1 MTMGTE
7 NTLDRLREGK
17 EKLRQT
23 RREMSLPEKVKQVI
37 ALQRIELEMIRR
49 RRPLS
54 ERERLWPLHPGK

>member
-1 MTMGTE
+1 MATE

-17 EKLRQT
+17 RKLRQS

-37 ALQRIELEMIRR
+37 ALQRIEVEMIRR

-54 ERERLWPLHPGK
+54 ERERVWPLDRHE